1 MSTHCIFDLSDY
13 ELLSRVAR
21 DDPSAF
27 EALRSEM
34 ISDFLDGVPE
44 ECQRRLRGLQF
55 RVDCLRRLKGT
66 PLARLLKI
74 QALMWDSFLKMDQ
87 GLQEF
92 VQSIHGTAAASEET
106 QRSEIDSLPSGRV
119 IDLRRYSLNR
129 SGCG

>member
-87 GLQEF
+87 ELQIF
-92 VQSIHGTAAASEET
+92 VQSIHGTLAASEET